1 MYRMCLTLFERTI
14 ALRYLRTRKSDSVIA
29 AIAMFS
35 LAGIALGV
43 MTLIVVL
50 SVMRGVRT
58 EMIHSI
64 IGLEGHVTVVAE
76 GARGLPDF
84 DTLSYKITTL
94 NGIEYALPIVQGQV
108 LLSAN
113 GQANGVLATGIR
125 SQDLQYKPL
134 LTQKITQGDIEDFN
148 AAKGLMLGSRLAE
161 RMGLN
166 VGDNVTLVSPEGRAT
181 PAGKVPRIQAYPVVA
196 IFNIGMFAYDNN
208 TVIMPFE
215 TAQTYFMLRN
225 GDEEGM
231 ASAIEVVGKN
241 ADDAPAIAKQIA
253 QLGQGL
259 LRSYDWKTSNGHLF
273 EAVMVQRNVM
283 FLILT
288 LIILVAS
295 FNIISSLIMLVRQ
308 KRRDIAILR
317 TMGASR
323 KNIMHIFMATGCL
336 IGLVGTAL
344 GTVFGLL
351 IAFNTERIQSGIE
364 QMTGKKL
371 LADELYFLSSLPAE
385 VSLSEVG
392 MVVGMA
398 MFLCFIA
405 TWFPARTAAK
415 LEPAEVLRGE

>member
-1 MYRMCLTLFERTI
+1 MRGMCLTLFERTI
-14 ALRYLRTRKSDSVIA
+14 AFRYLRTRKSDSVIS

-84 DTLSYKITTL
+84 DTLSRKIATL
-94 NGIEYALPIVQGQV
+94 EGVEHALPIVQGQV

-113 GQANGVLATGIR
+113 GQANGVLATGVR
-125 SQDLQYKPL
+125 AEDLKYKPL
-134 LTQKITQGDIEDFN
+134 LTEKISQGSREDFEAGN
-148 AAKGLMLGSRLAE
+148 GLMIGSRLAE
-161 RMGLN
+161 RMGIK

-181 PAGKVPRIQAYPVVA
+181 PAGTVPRIQAYPVVA
-196 IFNIGMFAYDNN
+196 IFNIGMFAYDNG
-208 TVIMPFE
+208 TVMMPFAE
-215 TAQTYFMLRN
+215 AQTYFMLKT
-225 GDEEGM
+225 GEEEGR

-241 ADDAPAIAKQIA
+241 ADDAPMLAKRIAE
-253 QLGQGL
+253 LGRGF
-259 LRSYDWKTSNGHLF
+259 LRSYDWKSSNGHLF

-288 LIILVAS
+288 LIIVVAS

-336 IGLVGTAL
+336 IGAL
-344 GTVFGLL
+344 GTVLGVVFGLL
-351 IAFNTERIQSGIE
+351 IAFNTESIQSSIE
-364 QMTGKKL
+364 QVTGHKL
-371 LADELYFLSSLPAE
+371 LADELYFLSSLPSE
-385 VSLSEVG
+385 VSFAEVG
-392 MVVGMA
+392 MVAGMA